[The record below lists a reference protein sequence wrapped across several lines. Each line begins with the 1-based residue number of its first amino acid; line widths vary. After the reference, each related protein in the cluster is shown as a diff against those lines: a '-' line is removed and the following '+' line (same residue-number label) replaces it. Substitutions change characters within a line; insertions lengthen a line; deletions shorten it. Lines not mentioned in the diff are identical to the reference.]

1 MLITGSNSVKVKI
14 VGQYD
19 NEKSESF
26 SHKVADSLFE
36 LGVYKYLKHGD
47 FIPVNTRRYLN
58 VDFDVFLNVID
69 VLTL

>member
-1 MLITGSNSVKVKI
+1 MITGKVKV
-14 VGQYD
+14 
-19 NEKSESF
+19 